1 MGSTSALDVTHAGN
15 LCLGANPSGG
25 NASRALQASQEYSGA
40 ATSLGSAL
48 CLELWAGDGSA
59 LGSLKLSQHQTTS
72 QPQQGKLNKQLNV
85 LWSCFW
91 QELKMQ
97 I

>member
-1 MGSTSALDVTHAGN
+1 MGAKAFGETLPDHSRPARDIQELPLPWDQPHAWHWGQGMALYWH
-15 LCLGANPSGG
+15 
-25 NASRALQASQEYSGA
+25 
-40 ATSLGSAL
+40 
-48 CLELWAGDGSA
+48 
-59 LGSLKLSQHQTTS
+59 LKLSQHQTTS
-72 QPQQGKLNKQLNV
+72 QPQQGKLNKSLNA